1 MRGNFNI
8 FCLEEFPKEEITDFR
23 FVPLLAKGRI
33 FDKIGNCRWRR
44 PAKVAPLK
52 SCNIFPENTIMPS
65 KEEVFEGVRQQL
77 LDALGFSE
85 DDADQVTP
93 EATLMGD
100 LGAESIDLLDIV
112 YRLEKAFS
120 IKIDRGELVPD
131 DIINDTQGKY
141 VVDGKL
147 TALGL
152 EEIKKRIP
160 FANLTA
166 LEKSPVVQN
175 LATVLTVKD
184 MCHLVEQ
191 KLGI

>member
-1 MRGNFNI
+1 MLVLSISKNCGRLLCSKRLPRLAEGKIFGRMGNLFRGREVKFASHLCCS
-8 FCLEEFPKEEITDFR
+8 FGEL
-23 FVPLLAKGRI
+23 
-33 FDKIGNCRWRR
+33 
-44 PAKVAPLK
+44 
-52 SCNIFPENTIMPS
+52 IMPS
-65 KEEVFEGVRQQL
+65 KEDVFAGVQEQL
-77 LDALGFSE
+77 VEALAV
-85 DDADQVTP
+85 DDDQVTP
-93 EATLMGD
+93 DATLMGD

-112 YRLEKAFS
+112 YRLEKHFS

-131 DIINDTQGKY
+131 DIVNDTQGIY

-147 TALGL
+147 TAKGL

-160 FANLTA
+160 FADLA
-166 LEKSPVVQN
+166 SLEKNPVIQN

>member
-1 MRGNFNI
+1 MYVAYAPGLQEGNFLI
-8 FCLEEFPKEEITDFR
+8 EWSSSREDFG
-23 FVPLLAKGRI
+23 LARLI
-33 FDKIGNCRWRR
+33 CR
-44 PAKVAPLK
+44 L
-52 SCNIFPENTIMPS
+52 FGNTIVMPS
-65 KEEVFEGVRQQL
+65 KEEVFAGTKEQL
-77 LDALGFSE
+77 IEALAV
-85 DDADQVTP
+85 DDDQVTP

-112 YRLEKAFS
+112 YRLEKHFS

-131 DIINDTQGKY
+131 DIVNDTQGKY

-152 EEIKKRIP
+152 EEIKQRIP
-160 FANLTA
+160 FADLSS
-166 LEKSPVVQN
+166 LEKNPVIQN
-175 LATVLTVKD
+175 LATILTVKD